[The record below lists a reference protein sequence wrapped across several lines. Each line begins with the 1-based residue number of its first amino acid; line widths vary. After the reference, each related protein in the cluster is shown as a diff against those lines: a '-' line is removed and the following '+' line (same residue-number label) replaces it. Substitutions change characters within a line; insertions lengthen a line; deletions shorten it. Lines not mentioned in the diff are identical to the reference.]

1 MKGASV
7 WYLYI
12 VRGSDNS
19 LYTGITTDVSRRFLE
34 HTATA
39 KCLSNKG
46 AKALRGKHP
55 LKLEFCCEVGTRSE
69 SLKLEY
75 KVKNFSKRAKEDLV
89 SGVLTLDVLY

>member
-1 MKGASV
+1 MSGASI

-12 VRGSDNS
+12 VRASDNS

-75 KVKNFSKRAKEDLV
+75 KVKSFSKREKEDLV
-89 SGVLTLDVLY
+89 SGVVTLDAFY

>member
-1 MKGASV
+1 MNGASI

-12 VRGSDNS
+12 VRASDNS

-55 LKLEFCCEVGTRSE
+55 LKLEFCCEVGSRSE

-75 KVKNFSKRAKEDLV
+75 KVKSFPKRAKEDLV
-89 SGVLTLDVLY
+89 SGVLTLDAFF

>member
-1 MKGASV
+1 MKGASI

-39 KCLSNKG
+39 KCLSNRG

-55 LKLEFCCEVGTRSE
+55 LKLEFCCEVGSRSE

-75 KVKNFSKRAKEDLV
+75 KVKTLSKRAKEDLV
-89 SGVLTLDVLY
+89 SGILTLDSFY

>member
-1 MKGASV
+1 MSGASI

-12 VRGSDNS
+12 VRASDNS
-19 LYTGITTDVSRRFLE
+19 LYTGITTNVSRRFLE
-34 HTATA
+34 HAATA

-55 LKLEFCCEVGTRSE
+55 LKLEFCCEVGSRSE

-75 KVKNFSKRAKEDLV
+75 KVKSCPKRAKEDLV
-89 SGVLTLDVLY
+89 SGVLSLDTFC

>member
-1 MKGASV
+1 MNGASV

-12 VRGSDNS
+12 VRASDSS
-19 LYTGITTDVSRRFLE
+19 LYTGITTDVTRRFLE

-89 SGVLTLDVLY
+89 SGVLTLDAFY